1 MVFSL
6 TKQSGTRTQNDEMT
20 TLRGK
25 TPTEKELLEISD
37 EEVERLLSRS
47 RANSSEA
54 KEQLLTWA
62 YLIAQQY
69 FYRNLPRERALS
81 PEDAEDLA
89 TAFFLEFERAW
100 PRLQSATRYTR
111 HVLKKNL
118 RRHLRR
124 QKLRRLREI
133 ILRDGA
139 LEKKAEGLS
148 AETMQPWQKWTDE
161 QFLQYQ
167 AVLRALRSTD
177 EVTRQ
182 IIQFRLQEPPLEH
195 KEIAGRLGM
204 AETAIRM
211 RVTRFYTMVR
221 KTYEKIR
228 YFN

>member
-1 MVFSL
+1 M
-6 TKQSGTRTQNDEMT
+6 
-20 TLRGK
+20 
-25 TPTEKELLEISD
+25 PTEKELLDLSD
-37 EEVERLLSRS
+37 EEVERLLSSS

-54 KEQLLTWA
+54 KEQLLTWG

-81 PEDAEDLA
+81 PEDAEDLT
-89 TAFFLEFERAW
+89 TAFFLEFERNW
-100 PRLQSATRYTR
+100 PRLHSATRYSR
-111 HVLKKNL
+111 HVLKRNL

-124 QKLRRLREI
+124 QKLRRRREI
-133 ILRDGA
+133 ILRDEA
-139 LEKKAEGLS
+139 LEKEAEGLS

-195 KEIAGRLGM
+195 KEIAGHLGM
-204 AETAIRM
+204 VETAIRM
-211 RVTRFYTMVR
+211 RVTRFYAIVR